1 MTTLTKKMRKYLT
14 SGETRQ
20 GYTKEVQATY
30 NSRLKTYARNGID
43 DLTLLAENIPPS
55 WRKEIF
61 DKRLHKLVEAALTP
75 KHQNYNEYI
84 HDLWAYETAL
94 DLLQVL
100 HGVLNKI
107 LNHKKIRD
115 MKLLDSDIMKRR
127 FTNIAALEM
136 MLIAYSEKMGKQ
148 G

>member
-1 MTTLTKKMRKYLT
+1 MPTLTKSMRNYITGKT
-14 SGETRQ
+14 AQ
-20 GYTKEVQATY
+20 GYKKEVQATY
-30 NSRLKTYARNGID
+30 NSRIKLYAKTGID
-43 DLTLLAENIPPS
+43 DLTLIAQNIPPS

-61 DKRLHKLVEAALTP
+61 DERLHKLLETTLTP
-75 KHQNYNEYI
+75 KRQNYNEYM